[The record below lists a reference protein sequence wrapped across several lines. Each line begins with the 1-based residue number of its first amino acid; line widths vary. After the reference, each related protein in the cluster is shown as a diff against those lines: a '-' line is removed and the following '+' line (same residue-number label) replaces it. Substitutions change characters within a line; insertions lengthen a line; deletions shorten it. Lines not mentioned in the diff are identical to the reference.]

1 MDGQIA
7 AKAASAGRVSAE
19 REAMRRQLR
28 AQLDTART
36 AYQALRY
43 GPESAQ
49 TEAQQQQLDRAVRG
63 LIKALRRRRPPP
75 AG

>member
-1 MDGQIA
+1 MQLI
-7 AKAASAGRVSAE
+7 E
-19 REAMRRQLR
+19 QLR
-28 AQLDTART
+28 AQLDAART

-63 LIKALRRRRPPP
+63 LIRALRRRCAPP